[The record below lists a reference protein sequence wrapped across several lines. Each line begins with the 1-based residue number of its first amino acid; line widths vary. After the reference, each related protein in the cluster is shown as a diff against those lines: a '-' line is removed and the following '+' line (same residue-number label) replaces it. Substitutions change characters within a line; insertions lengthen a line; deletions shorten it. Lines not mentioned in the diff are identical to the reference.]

1 MVYPLNIS
9 VTKDIVTIFDR
20 KHPLFLS
27 ETTSCVYIEKFILA
41 SGFKHVKR
49 FLGVFYLR
57 CKILIKSDISM
68 NDCYL
73 NFLVSFRALFS
84 LDVGANLVNSKLF
97 MTLLPDIAQPVPML
111 LYNVIRMNL
120 WDSVALLMPG
130 HADCCLT

>member
-57 CKILIKSDISM
+57 CKILIKSDIS
-68 NDCYL
+68 L
-73 NFLVSFRALFS
+73 N
-84 LDVGANLVNSKLF
+84 NS
-97 MTLLPDIAQPVPML
+97 
-111 LYNVIRMNL
+111 
-120 WDSVALLMPG
+120 
-130 HADCCLT
+130 

>member
-49 FLGVFYLR
+49 YLR

-84 LDVGANLVNSKLF
+84 LDVGANLVNSK
-97 MTLLPDIAQPVPML
+97 Q
-111 LYNVIRMNL
+111 
-120 WDSVALLMPG
+120 
-130 HADCCLT
+130 